1 MSGRYKFYAIYG
13 EADKVTSHSFSRTVL
28 EYPLGRRVGAD
39 SVMSESLGALY
50 GRAVTP
56 PSPGPAALRLH
67 PVRQRKRCRN
77 WPGTRL
83 AEGRRLAQEWRLRGR
98 RGGRTTQSPDLMGL
112 DRGAECR
119 RNCPGNGEEV
129 REEPG
134 LSRQGPGGPAHSR
147 PPAPAP
153 VLRDA
158 ANGRTWTVVLELFLF
173 SDSHSLA
180 GPTQARRT
188 ATYRAPPKA
197 AAPVSPACNWKSG
210 TLIKALT

>member
-1 MSGRYKFYAIYG
+1 MPSMVRLTKSQ
-13 EADKVTSHSFSRTVL
+13 VTHL
-28 EYPLGRRVGAD
+28 VGQSWSTRWAAD

-147 PPAPAP
+147 PPAPAGRCSREDLDRCARTLP
-153 VLRDA
+153 V
-158 ANGRTWTVVLELFLF
+158 
-173 SDSHSLA
+173 
-180 GPTQARRT
+180 
-188 ATYRAPPKA
+188 
-197 AAPVSPACNWKSG
+197 
-210 TLIKALT
+210 

>member
-1 MSGRYKFYAIYG
+1 
-13 EADKVTSHSFSRTVL
+13 
-28 EYPLGRRVGAD
+28 
-39 SVMSESLGALY
+39 MSESLGALY

-119 RNCPGNGEEV
+119 RNVGCPGNGEEV

-173 SDSHSLA
+173 SDSQ
-180 GPTQARRT
+180 GRRRPDARPLT
-188 ATYRAPPKA
+188 APPRTQQRLCRQHA
-197 AAPVSPACNWKSG
+197 TGSLEP
-210 TLIKALT
+210 